1 VQKKDSFVGRT
12 RLEAADEQTASLS
25 KPFSSKIDVPN
36 VQYDRRHTGN
46 HDGITDF
53 VRRRVSY
60 LLHEPSEER
69 GTGHTVGQE
78 SADFPTGASEASE
91 MLPGNVL
98 PWVPFI
104 SAFFN
109 RTGPGTRPGGTRS
122 RAAATCVEQRRW
134 KGLFSPTS
142 DGARP
147 LASWKNRLELARR
160 RILPAALTV
169 RNRMLVPRHEFA
181 LTFERRRPI
190 VRTKEKP
197 GSSSRL

>member
-1 VQKKDSFVGRT
+1 VRRIVLG
-12 RLEAADEQTASLS
+12 AADEQTAALS

-53 VRRRVSY
+53 VRRRPY

-69 GTGHTVGQE
+69 GTARKVGQDT
-78 SADFPTGASEASE
+78 ADFPMGASEASE

-98 PWVPFI
+98 PWSLSFLPLRT
-104 SAFFN
+104 

-134 KGLFSPTS
+134 KAFFSRAIRATGLGPCLLEEPSLTRAAANPPS
-142 DGARP
+142 CV
-147 LASWKNRLELARR
+147 NRAE
-160 RILPAALTV
+160 
-169 RNRMLVPRHEFA
+169 
-181 LTFERRRPI
+181 
-190 VRTKEKP
+190 
-197 GSSSRL
+197 